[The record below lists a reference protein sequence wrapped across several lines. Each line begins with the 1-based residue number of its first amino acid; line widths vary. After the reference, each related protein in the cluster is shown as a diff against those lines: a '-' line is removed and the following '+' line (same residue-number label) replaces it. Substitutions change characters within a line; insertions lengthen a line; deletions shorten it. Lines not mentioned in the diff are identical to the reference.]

1 MIRGV
6 ICKDDKGRE
15 QRKHLDDVKIAT
27 SKETKGQEVKDRGI
41 ENQEN
46 EQENESSEES
56 NSKEEAVSRRSG
68 RERRPN
74 PRFND
79 YV

>member
-1 MIRGV
+1 M
-6 ICKDDKGRE
+6 
-15 QRKHLDDVKIAT
+15 DDVKIAS
-27 SKETKGQEVKDRGI
+27 SKETKGQEAKDRGI

-56 NSKEEAVSRRSG
+56 NSMEEAVPRWSG
-68 RERRPN
+68 RVRRPN

-79 YV
+79 YA